1 MLYKLLL
8 GLLISLHLGASEP
21 INLTFFQD
29 KPRSLAKDFYIFEY
43 LKRDETTPKEADAL
57 FGQVHTMNMR
67 FFNLFA
73 KKMDNVEYKKI
84 AKCVNLDVMS
94 LLKEDDE
101 CLNIG
106 INLPKITSLPK
117 SQLDLIKP
125 RVQSKEL
132 VKLITLMESDNVYES
147 VLKSD
152 TNTFLTLFNGSISA
166 YRIANFNAE
175 PLSETYLDTLS
186 LNPNFNR
193 FVFNI
198 VQNDKLDVLQ
208 KSLLHVKP
216 SLHVKAKTLFFLGL
230 NALKYDDIEQANTFF
245 ALSHERATRQENKDK
260 ALFWQYQVTQK
271 SVYLEQLAHS
281 NAIDIYS
288 LYAREKLNLPFPE
301 TLSPVLVGEHP
312 TFNIS
317 DPFGWP
323 RILSHVYTMKI
334 QDVEA
339 LATSFKYANT
349 LPHYV
354 YLMERA
360 SHYAHNYYP
369 IPYHEDISNYSIH
382 RQALLLAIAR
392 QESRFIPSVVSTSY
406 ALGMMQFM
414 PFVARDIA
422 KKEKLE
428 NFDIASMF
436 DPRIAFLFGN
446 LHLDFLERSL
456 YHPLFVAYAYNGGIG
471 FTKRHLL
478 GGAFSKGK
486 YEPFLSMETMS
497 NEESREYGKKVLA
510 NYVVYSHLLGE
521 DVSISNLFQMLLI
534 PSQSDRFRN

>member
-1 MLYKLLL
+1 M
-8 GLLISLHLGASEP
+8 SLHLGASEP
-21 INLTFFQD
+21 VDLAFFQD

-43 LKRDETTPKEADAL
+43 LKRDETTPAEAKAL
-57 FGQVHTMNMR
+57 FGEVHTMNMR
-67 FFNLFA
+67 FFHLFA
-73 KKMDNVEYKKI
+73 KKMDNAEYKKVS
-84 AKCVNLDVMS
+84 KCVDLDVMS

-106 INLPKITSLPK
+106 ISLSKISSLSK
-117 SQLDLIKP
+117 SQLPLIQP
-125 RVQSKEL
+125 RIHSQEL
-132 VKLITLMESDNVYES
+132 VNLITLMESETMYES
-147 VLKSD
+147 TLQSG

-175 PLSETYLDTLS
+175 PLTKAYLDTLS
-186 LNPNFNR
+186 LNPKFNR

-208 KSLLHVKP
+208 KSLVSFTP
-216 SLHVKAKTLFFLGL
+216 SLHVKSKTLFYLGL
-230 NALKYDDIEQANTFF
+230 NALKYNNKEQANTFF
-245 ALSHERATRQENKDK
+245 ALAQKNATQQEERDK
-260 ALFWQYQVTQK
+260 ALFWQYEATQDP
-271 SVYLEQLAHS
+271 SYLDQLAHS

-288 LYAREKLNLPFPE
+288 LFAREKLTMPFPNV
-301 TLSPVLVGEHP
+301 LSPTLEGKHP

-323 RILSHVYTMKI
+323 RILNHVYSMNI
-334 QDVEA
+334 QEVEA
-339 LATSFKYANT
+339 LANSFKYANT

-354 YLMERA
+354 YLMERV
-360 SHYAHNYYP
+360 SHYAYNYYP
-369 IPYHEDISNYSIH
+369 IPYHEEISHYSIP
-382 RQALLLAIAR
+382 RQALMLAIAR

-428 NFDIASMF
+428 NFDIGSMF
-436 DPRIAFLFGN
+436 DPRVAFLFGN
-446 LHLDFLERSL
+446 LHLDFLEKSL

-478 GGAFSKGK
+478 SGAFSEGT
-486 YEPFLSMETMS
+486 YEPFWSMETMS

-521 DVSISNLFQMLLI
+521 DVSINNLFQMLLI